1 MADWRTGIV
10 KARTQWTDSLF
21 SLVVA
26 ADVADFQAGQFTK
39 LAWHTADNKVARAYS
54 YVNAPGE
61 DCEFYVI
68 TIPGGQLT
76 PYLAELNVG
85 DELLVEHAATGFLT
99 LDEVP
104 EGRDL
109 WLMAT
114 GTGVGPFVSM
124 LSEGSCWQRFENIV
138 LVHGVRKADELG
150 YQERIQ
156 NLTQGKPNFHYV
168 PFVSRESLS
177 LEERA
182 NAEPGR
188 ITDSINSGRLEQRV
202 GLKFS
207 AEHSRV
213 LICGNPDMVRDTL
226 AELKLKGLAKHLRRK
241 PGQVLMENYW

>member
-1 MADWRTGIV
+1 MADWITGKV

-26 ADVADFQAGQFTK
+26 ADVAPFQAGQFTK
-39 LAWHTADNKVARAYS
+39 LAWHTAENKVARAYS

-68 TIPGGQLT
+68 TIPEGQLT
-76 PYLAELNVG
+76 PYLASLQVG
-85 DELLVEHAATGFLT
+85 DELLVESSATGFLT

-124 LSEGSCWQRFENIV
+124 LSEGSCWQQFDNIV
-138 LVHGVRKADELG
+138 LVHGVRKGDELG
-150 YQERIQ
+150 YQERILT
-156 NLTQGKPNFHYV
+156 LTQDKPNFHYV
-168 PFVSRESLS
+168 PFVSRESVTG
-177 LEERA
+177 
-182 NAEPGR
+182 AELGR
-188 ITDSINSGRLEQRV
+188 ITDGINSGRLEQRV
-202 GLKFS
+202 GLTFS

-213 LICGNPDMVRDTL
+213 LICGNPQMVRDTL